1 LNYDDFEYFYDDCD
15 HFVVYLL
22 FYYSIPLTLKAT
34 WLLIEVKITIL
45 MIIILNI
52 ILIYALMYSIE
63 LFQGY
68 FVIHNLIAI
77 IFLLNEFPF

>member
-1 LNYDDFEYFYDDCD
+1 MMIVIIWGLFTFLLFNSVDFES
-15 HFVVYLL
+15 HV
-22 FYYSIPLTLKAT
+22 A
-34 WLLIEVKITIL
+34 LIEVKITIL

-52 ILIYALMYSIE
+52 ILIFALMYSIE

>member
-1 LNYDDFEYFYDDCD
+1 MIVIILWFIYF
-15 HFVVYLL
+15 F
-22 FYYSIPLTLKAT
+22 IMTLKAT